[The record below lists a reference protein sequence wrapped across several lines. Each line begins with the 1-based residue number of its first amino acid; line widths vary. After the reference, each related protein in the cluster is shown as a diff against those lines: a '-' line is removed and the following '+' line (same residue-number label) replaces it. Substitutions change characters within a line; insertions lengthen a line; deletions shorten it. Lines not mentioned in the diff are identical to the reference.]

1 MTSREPARERKRPS
15 ENFRFLIAQPIIF
28 VHSHCFRKRNDTNL
42 YEKKQQQQQ
51 CATPFMTTVLRR
63 VHKKSQNITIT
74 IRLIASI
81 IRIDYSGFCEYM
93 NKGEPGRVSMEF
105 RLELNANGWY
115 KKGV

>member
-1 MTSREPARERKRPS
+1 
-15 ENFRFLIAQPIIF
+15 
-28 VHSHCFRKRNDTNL
+28 
-42 YEKKQQQQQ
+42 
-51 CATPFMTTVLRR
+51 MTTVLRR

-115 KKGV
+115 KKGVWHETRWLFHWSDEKTLLIVLQALKFIMLDTCCCDVCTSIGGSAATALEKNAM